1 MRVLLDPRRPGSPGS
16 RVTASE
22 LADLYAFP
30 RGRWVRS
37 NFVTTLDGSAVG
49 ADGRSGSVNTPAD
62 NRVFALQRN
71 LCDAVLVGSGT
82 VRAEGYERLEPT
94 RRRPAPAALV
104 VVSGS
109 GRVPEGLRAPT
120 QGRGAG
126 LLVTCASAGDEA
138 LARARSVLGPEAVV
152 VAGDAHVDLRAA
164 LDALAD
170 RGLRHVLCEGGPTL
184 FASAVRE
191 GVVDEM
197 AFSIVPS
204 VVGGDGSRVTHG
216 APLGAPHGI
225 RLSPRLLVEEAG
237 TLLGLWR
244 VAPGLAD
251 QS

>member
-22 LADLYAFP
+22 LAGLYAFP
-30 RGRWVRS
+30 TGRRWVRS
-37 NFVTTLDGSAVG
+37 TFVTTLDGSAVG
-49 ADGRSGSVNTPAD
+49 ADGRSGTVNTPAD
-62 NRVFALQRN
+62 NRVFALERD

-94 RRRPAPAALV
+94 RRRRAPAALV

-109 GRVPEGLRAPT
+109 GRVPEGLHTPV

-126 LLVTCASAGDEA
+126 LLVTCARAGVASLD
-138 LARARSVLGPEAVV
+138 RARSLLGADAVV
-152 VAGDAHVDLRAA
+152 LAGDDQVDLRAA
-164 LDALAD
+164 LDALAT
-170 RGLRHVLCEGGPTL
+170 RGLRHVLCEGGPSL
-184 FASAVRE
+184 FSSAVGE

-204 VVGGDGSRVTHG
+204 VVGGEGTRVTHG
-216 APLGAPHGI
+216 GPLGAPDGI
-225 RLSPRLLVEEAG
+225 RLTPRLLLEEAG

-244 VAPGLAD
+244 VRR
-251 QS
+251 